1 MKSLVIIIWT
11 IFSISSFTQPD
22 CPSSA
27 FSNFQLGFLG
37 GINFSSLAG
46 ASLLIE
52 GTTNLTSQTNLILS
66 AGYSTINKKEGYS
79 VNTFNNIQYIDIY
92 QQEINFYT
100 VGSYTVE
107 EINYNV
113 APVSLGLQY
122 IFSNGLYSP
131 YALVEVGYNFYSFKT
146 TKSNVVSFG
155 QYDTYEELP
164 EKYKNEAP
172 DIPNDDSYTIALGLG
187 TTYRLSSSFF
197 LDIRYVFQYNANLV
211 NTNQILLGI
220 HI

>member
-1 MKSLVIIIWT
+1 MKSLVIVIWT
-11 IFSISSFTQPD
+11 IFSISNFTQPD

-52 GTTNLTSQTNLILS
+52 GTTNLTSQANLILS
-66 AGYSTINKKEGYS
+66 AGYSTINKKEGYT
-79 VNTFNNIQYIDIY
+79 VNTFKNIQYTDIY

-100 VGSYTVE
+100 LGSYTVE
-107 EINYNV
+107 EINYIV

-122 IFSNGLYSP
+122 LFSNGLYSP

-172 DIPNDDSYTIALGLG
+172 AIPNDDSYTIALGLG

-211 NTNQILLGI
+211 NSNQILIGI
-220 HI
+220 QI

>member
-1 MKSLVIIIWT
+1 MKSLVILFWAVFGINNFGQT
-11 IFSISSFTQPD
+11 DNSNP
-22 CPSSA
+22 A

-46 ASLLIE
+46 ASLLVE
-52 GTTNLTSQTNLILS
+52 GTANLTSQANLIIS
-66 AGYSTINKKEGYS
+66 AGYSTINKEEGYT
-79 VNTFNNIQYIDIY
+79 VNTFNHIQYIDIY

-100 VGSYTVE
+100 VGSYTVN

-113 APVSLGLQY
+113 VPISLGLQY
-122 IFSNGLYSP
+122 LFTNGLYSP
-131 YALVEVGYNFYSFKT
+131 YALVEVGYNFYTFKT
-146 TKSNVVSFG
+146 TKSNIVSFG

-172 DIPNDDSYTIALGLG
+172 AITDNDSYTIALGLG
-187 TTYRLSSSFF
+187 STYKISSSFF